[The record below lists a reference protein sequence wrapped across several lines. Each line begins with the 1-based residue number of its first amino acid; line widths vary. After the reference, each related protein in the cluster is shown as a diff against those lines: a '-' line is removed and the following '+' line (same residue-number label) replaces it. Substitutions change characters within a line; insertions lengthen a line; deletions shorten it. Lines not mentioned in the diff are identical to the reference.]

1 MDQHFLRARVA
12 AGGVLAAVC
21 VVAAAAAVG
30 GDGTAERQ
38 PLLAMGT
45 AAQAEPSTLGTLPV
59 VAEHRY
65 RIAAKIR
72 PLLLFW
78 VGKDDVGGARIR
90 WRKGE
95 NDARGYDALIGSD
108 PARAPRKI
116 NRWGFILEEAGP
128 SGATVVGIMKK
139 SDEESLDEAKS
150 RVAAE
155 AKGSVVFKMIQA
167 TVSQT
172 ESVSR
177 LTVSTV
183 PRDYSYRELGAIVE
197 VLSKETAPP
206 KILKTPV
213 PPGGR
218 AGMLTAIIELL
229 RDGVESVKRTG
240 KAPGRKGLG
249 YAYYAKQYDV
259 TRVSAAVERNAAYG
273 GVTYPK
279 LLRSEFEVRARK
291 ESWAESFT
299 IVCGFDGPLAEIP
312 VFLTYQ
318 PRWWFKVEMVL
329 DERQVF

>member
-1 MDQHFLRARVA
+1 M
-12 AGGVLAAVC
+12 
-21 VVAAAAAVG
+21 
-30 GDGTAERQ
+30 
-38 PLLAMGT
+38 
-45 AAQAEPSTLGTLPV
+45 LGTLPV

-65 RIAAKIR
+65 RIAGKIR
-72 PLLLFW
+72 LLLFW
-78 VGKDDVGGARIR
+78 YGKDNVGGARIR
-90 WRKGE
+90 WRRSDDG
-95 NDARGYDALIGSD
+95 ARGYDVLIGSD
-108 PARAPRKI
+108 PARAPRKT

-128 SGATVVGIMKK
+128 AGATVVGIMKK

-150 RVAAE
+150 RVASE
-155 AKGSVVFKMIQA
+155 AKGAVVFKMIQA
-167 TVSQT
+167 TVSPT
-172 ESVSR
+172 ESVSK

-183 PRDYSYRELGAIVE
+183 PRDYSYLELGALVD

-206 KILKTPV
+206 KIQKTPV

-229 RDGVESVKRTG
+229 HDGVEAVKQTG

-259 TRVSAAVERNAAYG
+259 TRVSSSVERNVTYG
-273 GVTYPK
+273 GVIYPK
-279 LLRSEFEVRARK
+279 LLTSDFEVRARK
-291 ESWAESFT
+291 ESWTESFT
-299 IVCGFDGPLAEIP
+299 IVCGLDGSLAEVP

>member
-1 MDQHFLRARVA
+1 MDRSFSRMRVA
-12 AGGVLAAVC
+12 AAGVLAVVH
-21 VVAAAAAVG
+21 VVAAAVAH
-30 GDGTAERQ
+30 
-38 PLLAMGT
+38 
-45 AAQAEPSTLGTLPV
+45 AQSPALGTLPV

-90 WRKGE
+90 WRRG
-95 NDARGYDALIGSD
+95 DSGARGCDALVGSD
-108 PARAPRKI
+108 PERAPRKV
-116 NRWGFILEEAGP
+116 NRWGFILEEVGP
-128 SGATVVGIMKK
+128 ETTTVVGIMKR

-155 AKGSVVFKMIQA
+155 AKSGVVFKMIQA

-172 ESVSR
+172 ESVAK

-183 PRDYSYRELGAIVE
+183 PRDYSYRELGALTE
-197 VLSKETAPP
+197 RLSTETAPP
-206 KILKTPV
+206 KIQKTPV

-218 AGMLTAIIELL
+218 AGLLTAITELL
-229 RDGVESVKRTG
+229 HDGVESVNRTG

-259 TRVSAAVERNAAYG
+259 TRVSSAVERSATYG

-279 LLRSEFEVRARK
+279 LLKSDFEVRART
-291 ESWAESFT
+291 ESWTESFT
-299 IVCGFDGPLAEIP
+299 IVCGLDGPLAEIP
-312 VFLTYQ
+312 VFLMYQ

>member
-1 MDQHFLRARVA
+1 MDQCLRRACVA
-12 AGGVLAAVC
+12 TGGVLAVAC
-21 VVAAAAAVG
+21 AVAAAAAVG
-30 GDGTAERQ
+30 GDRLAARQ
-38 PLLAMGT
+38 PVTAT
-45 AAQAEPSTLGTLPV
+45 VPAAQAEPPALGTLPV

-65 RIAAKIR
+65 RIAGKIR
-72 PLLLFW
+72 WLLFW
-78 VGKDDVGGARIR
+78 AGKDDVGGARLR
-90 WRKGE
+90 WRKGAD
-95 NDARGYDALIGSD
+95 DARGYDALIGSD
-108 PARAPRKI
+108 PSRAPRKI

-128 SGATVVGIMKK
+128 SGASVVGIMKK

-155 AKGSVVFKMIQA
+155 ASGGVVFKMVQA

-177 LTVSTV
+177 LTVSSL
-183 PRDYSYRELGAIVE
+183 PRDYSFRELGAIVE

-206 KILKTPV
+206 KLVKTPV

-218 AGMLTAIIELL
+218 AGLLTAIIDLL
-229 RDGVESVKRTG
+229 HDGVESARQTG

-259 TRVSAAVERNAAYG
+259 TRVSSAVERNVTYG
-273 GVTYPK
+273 GVAYPR
-279 LLRSEFEVRARK
+279 LLKSEFELRARK
-291 ESWAESFT
+291 ESWTESFT
-299 IVCGFDGPLAEIP
+299 IVCGLDGPLAEIP

>member
-1 MDQHFLRARVA
+1 MDQHLPRRRIAA
-12 AGGVLAAVC
+12 AG
-21 VVAAAAAVG
+21 VVACACLMALTAGVG
-30 GDGTAERQ
+30 GRGPERGAAPAALQAQ
-38 PLLAMGT
+38 PPAF
-45 AAQAEPSTLGTLPV
+45 STLPV

-78 VGKDDVGGARIR
+78 VGKDDVGGARLR
-90 WRKGE
+90 WRKG
-95 NDARGYDALIGSD
+95 DSGARGYDMLLGSD

-116 NRWGFILEEAGP
+116 NRWGFILEESGP
-128 SGATVVGIMKK
+128 DGTRVVGIMKK

-167 TVSQT
+167 IVGQT

-183 PRDYSYRELGAIVE
+183 PRDYSYREFDAIVD
-197 VLSKETAPP
+197 VLLKETAPP
-206 KILKTPV
+206 KIQKTPV

-218 AGMLTAIIELL
+218 PGLLSAIIELL
-229 RDGVESVKRTG
+229 HDGVDTVARTG
-240 KAPGRKGLG
+240 KAPGRTGLG
-249 YAYYAKQYDV
+249 YVYYAKQYGL
-259 TRVSAAVERNAAYG
+259 TRVSSSIERNVTYG
-273 GVTYPK
+273 GVVYPR
-279 LLRSEFEVRARK
+279 LLKSEFEVRART
-291 ESWAESFT
+291 ESWTESFT
-299 IVCGFDGPLAEIP
+299 IVCGLDGSLAEIP